1 MAACVE
7 NYKERNNTMTT
18 KVKFIS
24 GMYEDEVAEQ
34 VNDFISGR
42 EGKIH
47 DIQFRM
53 TGDCQ
58 VHAIYAAMII
68 YKE

>member
-1 MAACVE
+1 
-7 NYKERNNTMTT
+7 MTT
-18 KVKFIS
+18 KVKIIS
-24 GMYEDEVAEQ
+24 GLYEDEVAEE

-47 DIQFRM
+47 DIQFRIA
-53 TGDCQ
+53 GDCQ
-58 VHAIYAAMII
+58 AHAMYAAMII